1 MGMTKIWY
9 LEQYIAR
16 LATEIE
22 SCEDEDRWIDL
33 CMDKADAEEELR
45 FAWAD
50 DEAEVMG
57 WN

>member
-16 LATEIE
+16 IETELE
-22 SCEDEDRWIDL
+22 RCEDEDRWVDL
-33 CMDKADAEEELR
+33 HQDKDDAEEELR
-45 FAWAD
+45 FAWAE